1 VVVLFFLL
9 MPATFQSVSWAII
22 MPISSAHYGG
32 FPYLFAAAAVFM
44 LPCTILLE
52 NSVITAEM

>member
-1 VVVLFFLL
+1 